1 MERPGGNFRL
11 RIATL
16 RWIIPFA
23 FAGLV
28 FLYQLGLA
36 RWVHDNFSDSLHFGI
51 EILFFGTAGP
61 LLAFWVLTQVGR
73 WLKEKDRAERQA
85 RANERRLASITDA
98 SADAIISLNP
108 PGRIESWNRG
118 AELLLG
124 YTAAQAKGH
133 TLASLFGGGEAAEIE
148 AQWLSQSAQRDGFV
162 RGHEATVYRAD
173 GRPVEVE
180 LTATYIT
187 GDGREP
193 LGISLILHDI
203 TNRKQREKEIRQLNA
218 SLNQQVAA
226 RTRELAEKVAEL
238 AQANAELRQLDQT
251 RAEFVSLVSHQIRAP
266 LTNMRGAV
274 ERLQMRCGGNNNGCA
289 HMFTIIDQQVS
300 RLDRLVQDVLDANH
314 LETGEL
320 TLNLEPVSVLP
331 AARRVVAQTRAR
343 LSDRPIHL
351 QETPGLPLVY
361 ADRDRL
367 MEALANLLD
376 NADKYT
382 PPGTAVF
389 IETRADE
396 LEVVISVR
404 DGGPGLP
411 PGKLER
417 IFDKFYRVD
426 GSDAQ
431 AAYGYGL
438 GLYVCRRLIEAQN
451 GRIWAENHPE
461 GGAVFSIA
469 LPVWQEI
476 RERQRHFAH

>member
-1 MERPGGNFRL
+1 MDQLSDNLRP

-16 RWIIPFA
+16 RWIIPLA

-28 FLYQLGLA
+28 LLYQLGLA
-36 RWVHDNFSDSLHFGI
+36 RWVHDNVSDSLHFVI

-61 LLAFWVLTQVGR
+61 LLAFWALTLVNR
-73 WLKEKDRAERQA
+73 WLGEKEQAERQA

-108 PGRIESWNRG
+108 QGRIESWNRG
-118 AELLLG
+118 AELLLR
-124 YTAAQAKGH
+124 YTAVQARGQR
-133 TLASLFGGGEAAEIE
+133 LADLFGGGEAAEIE
-148 AQWLSQSAQRDGFV
+148 AQWLSQSARRAGFV

-173 GRPVEVE
+173 GRAVEVE

-218 SLNQQVAA
+218 SLNQQVAV

-238 AQANAELRQLDQT
+238 AQANVELRKLDQT

-274 ERLQMRCGGNNNGCA
+274 ERLQMSCGVNNSSCS
-289 HMFTIIDQQVS
+289 HMFTIIDQQVC
-300 RLDRLVQDVLDANH
+300 RLDRLVQDVLDANY
-314 LETGEL
+314 LEAGEL
-320 TLNLEPVSVLP
+320 TLQLEPVSVLP
-331 AARRVVAQTRAR
+331 AVRRVTEQTRVR
-343 LSDRPIHL
+343 LSDRPL
-351 QETPGLPLVY
+351 YLRETPGLPLVY

-376 NADKYT
+376 NADKYA
-382 PPGTAVF
+382 PPDTAVF

-411 PGKLER
+411 SDRLER

-476 RERQRHFAH
+476 HERQRHFAH